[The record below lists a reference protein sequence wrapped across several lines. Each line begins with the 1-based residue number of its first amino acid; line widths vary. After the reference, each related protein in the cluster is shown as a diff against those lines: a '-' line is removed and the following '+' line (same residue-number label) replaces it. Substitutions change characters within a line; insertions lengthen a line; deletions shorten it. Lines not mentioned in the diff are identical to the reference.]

1 MNQGSTPRL
10 LEGCSGDWFIPYIFS
25 LKNVLWCKTR
35 SDTLSKMIQGC
46 TIAYNTL
53 KGQLETK
60 QASTYVYPRT
70 NGLTIASC
78 DSKNINNSW
87 QWLVISKGRVQ
98 KLKGDVDIRDCEAF
112 LAVIFFKNAQTFWFF
127 DIVGGMCASL
137 RCQSFKAQLRLLPG
151 LLLQPTLILSIS
163 WHMRTWPLS
172 YPKIIKYSI
181 SWS

>member
-60 QASTYVYPRT
+60 QESTCVYPRT

-87 QWLVISKGRVQ
+87 QWLVISKERVQ
-98 KLKGDVDIRDCEAF
+98 KLNWLISRNFPRRGTPPPPPFAENNWYFADILNVEMGGGGSR
-112 LAVIFFKNAQTFWFF
+112 AQTNRGYKKRNRNRNNLYFIFVSYKRNR
-127 DIVGGMCASL
+127 I
-137 RCQSFKAQLRLLPG
+137 
-151 LLLQPTLILSIS
+151 
-163 WHMRTWPLS
+163 
-172 YPKIIKYSI
+172 YPKQYSY
-181 SWS
+181 SF